1 LSAKAGRPQGRARLA
16 QRLRTTGTQMDMS
29 RRQAIAARISV
40 SSLALGLALAAW
52 AFASVLLSR
61 L

>member
-1 LSAKAGRPQGRARLA
+1 
-16 QRLRTTGTQMDMS
+16 MDMS

-40 SSLALGLALAAW
+40 SSLALGLAAAAW

>member
-1 LSAKAGRPQGRARLA
+1 
-16 QRLRTTGTQMDMS
+16 MDTS

-40 SSLALGLALAAW
+40 SSLALGLAAAAW
-52 AFASVLLSR
+52 AFTSVLLSR

>member
-1 LSAKAGRPQGRARLA
+1 
-16 QRLRTTGTQMDMS
+16 MDMS
-29 RRQAIAARISV
+29 RRQVITARISA
-40 SSLALGLALAAW
+40 SSLALILALAAW

>member
-1 LSAKAGRPQGRARLA
+1 
-16 QRLRTTGTQMDMS
+16 MDTS
-29 RRQAIAARISV
+29 RRQVITARISA